1 MADAPL
7 YKATLTKTLL
17 ESMLALEPSERDLVL
32 AELDPAEVERISSA
46 AKTDWLP
53 AGVQARLDRAVYT
66 ALGRDRLIDWVR
78 NYTREASEIP
88 VFAPIARGAL
98 TLFGGGPA
106 GGLRILPKTWGFV
119 ARNCGRC
126 LVEKRD
132 EGATVSYVD
141 LPEVMRT
148 EWFVAAGKGGLLGLL
163 EFVKASEIEVEID
176 EASLG
181 SGDVH
186 YVVRWRE

>member
-17 ESMLALEPSERDLVL
+17 DAMLALDPKERDAVL
-32 AELDPAEVERISSA
+32 AELDQADVDRISNA

-53 AGVQARLDRAVYT
+53 AEVQGNLDRAVYT
-66 ALGRDRLIDWVR
+66 ALGEERLIDWVR

-98 TLFGGGPA
+98 TLFGGGAA

-126 LVEKRD
+126 LVERSD
-132 EGATVSYVD
+132 DGAAVSYVD

-148 EWFVAAGKGGLLGLL
+148 EWFVAAGKGGLFGLL
-163 EFVKASEIEVEID
+163 EFVKATDIEVEVD
-176 EASLG
+176 DANLAK
-181 SGDVH
+181 GDVH
-186 YVVRWRE
+186 YTVRWRE